1 MIIFLKGYDKQKFWV
16 DKRGR
21 LYPTQISMK
30 KIMVRWCEILF
41 NFLFHDTFF
50 QEQWNEIF
58 GWLNVEKSEQTNTVL
73 FLHRFRYTDV
83 DQFRYTLQRRY
94 FMERY
99 CFKVFLKY
107 LLIRT
112 YKDKYFLFYASLALR
127 LKNDYC

>member
-1 MIIFLKGYDKQKFWV
+1 MIL
-16 DKRGR
+16 
-21 LYPTQISMK
+21 
-30 KIMVRWCEILF
+30 
-41 NFLFHDTFF
+41 FF

-58 GWLNVEKSEQTNTVL
+58 GWINVEKSEQTNTVL

-127 LKNDYC
+127 LKNDHC